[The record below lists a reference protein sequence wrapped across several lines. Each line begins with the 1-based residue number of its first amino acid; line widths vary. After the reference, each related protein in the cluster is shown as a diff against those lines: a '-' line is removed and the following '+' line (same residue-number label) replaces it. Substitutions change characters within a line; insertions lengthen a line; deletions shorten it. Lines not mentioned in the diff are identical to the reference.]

1 MDLQRFA
8 GSLTLTVTND
18 GHFSATS
25 ASPASS
31 LAEGDK
37 STLTI
42 TPSSGYELDEI
53 VVLSGGATVAYD
65 NEASAW
71 KVTMGSENASVFVRG
86 KKNNLYKVVE
96 NTHIWINGTKTE
108 LTRNMTL
115 VRGVNG
121 AIVDVT
127 GDPAEISLSADMID
141 ALVKQGAIVKA

>member
-42 TPSSGYELDEI
+42 TPSTGYELAEI
-53 VVLSGGATVAYD
+53 VVLSGGATVAFD
-65 NEASAW
+65 DEAEAW
-71 KVTMGSENASVFVRG
+71 KVTMGASNAAVFVRG
-86 KKNNLYKVVE
+86 KKNNLYRVVE
-96 NTHIWINGTKTE
+96 NTHVWINGTKTE

-115 VRGVNG
+115 VRGANG
-121 AIVDVT
+121 AIVDVA
-127 GDPAEISLSADMID
+127 GDPTEISLSADMINS
-141 ALVKQGAIVKA
+141 LVKQGAIVKM